1 MKLLLILILFQ
12 QEFMLKDSQNKFFII
27 EYTKQWLA
35 NSENWFT
42 NINMVQFMS
51 QCQCTILT
59 GLNTEPNG
67 IEKAWAKVLLTE

>member
-12 QEFMLKDSQNKFFII
+12 QFMLKDSLNKFFII

-42 NINMVQFMS
+42 NINMVQCMS

-59 GLNTEPNG
+59 GLNTERNG
-67 IEKAWAKVLLTE
+67 IEKAWAKGLLTE